1 MKTTHDLLGLMKFMG
16 RDNWQGDLQDVMDA
30 HFGAVLD
37 ETDLDF
43 EELGDILGDHWQ
55 MTLWGCAFEDA
66 LSQEF
71 EGGRNPIDDY
81 LKRRGW
87 KESAQTRTYM
97 TALRSSLMSLYEVS
111 EIVP

>member
-43 EELGDILGDHWQ
+43 DDSELPTRLERLG
-55 MTLWGCAFEDA
+55 AFA
-66 LSQEF
+66 
-71 EGGRNPIDDY
+71 
-81 LKRRGW
+81 KRHRGL
-87 KESAQTRTYM
+87 
-97 TALRSSLMSLYEVS
+97 ALRAGSLALNVVQARVS
-111 EIVP
+111 VAAARRAAEKRDDDVPKFPLF